1 MEEKSLSKSLS
12 PVQLWG
18 IVVGMVISG
27 MYFGW
32 NYAFE
37 LTTPV
42 GFAISTIIVTIF
54 YTTFMFTYA
63 ELSTAIPH
71 AGGPSEYANRAM
83 GNFGGYLAG
92 FSCLV
97 EFLFATPAIALSVGA
112 YIHYLI
118 PSVPVVLAA
127 VAVYTLFVVI
137 NCIGVKTA
145 AVVELLVTIVAIVG
159 LVMFCTVGIPQIN
172 VANYEFSN
180 LLGKG
185 GIGGV
190 FGAIPFAIWFYLAVE
205 GGALAAEECKD
216 PKKDIPKGFL
226 LGIGTL
232 VILALGTLFVASGVM
247 PAGEFVNTDSP
258 LPAVLQ
264 SVFGEASII
273 PQIMSFIGLF
283 GLVASL
289 HGIILGYSRQT
300 FAMSRAG
307 YLPEFLSKVSKN
319 GTPVMATVVSSLI
332 GLIFVLTGQTAI
344 IIVIST
350 FGAVSLYIISL
361 ISFFIL
367 RRKEPNL
374 ARPYKVGNMII
385 PIISSLC
392 VAILFIAIVL
402 SNASTI
408 IPVIAAFGVA
418 IIYYYLVPYK
428 KMNAKVIPELT
439 PEA

>member
-1 MEEKSLSKSLS
+1 MEETTLSKSLS

-32 NYAFE
+32 NYAFA

-42 GFAISTIIVTIF
+42 GFAIATIIVTIF

-71 AGGPSEYANRAM
+71 AGGPSEYAARAM

-127 VAVYTLFVVI
+127 VAIYVLFVVI

-145 AVVELLVTIVAIVG
+145 AAVELLITIIAILG
-159 LVMFCTVGIPQIN
+159 LVMFCAVGAPHIK
-172 VANYEFSN
+172 VANYEFGN
-180 LLGKG
+180 MLGTG
-185 GIGGV
+185 GIKGI

-205 GGALAAEECKD
+205 GGALAAEECKN

-226 LGIGTL
+226 LGIITL
-232 VILALGTLFVASGVM
+232 VVLALGTLFVASGVM
-247 PAGEFVNTDSP
+247 PASEFVNTDSP

-264 SVFGEASII
+264 SVFGENSIV

-283 GLVASL
+283 GLIASL

-319 GTPVMATVVSSLI
+319 GTPVIATVVSSLI
-332 GLIFVLTGQTAI
+332 GLLFVLTGQTAI

-367 RRKEPNL
+367 RSKEPNL
-374 ARPYKVGNMII
+374 ARPYKVAHII
-385 PIISSLC
+385 VPIISSIC
-392 VAILFIAIVL
+392 VVILFIAIVL
-402 SNASTI
+402 SNLSTI
-408 IPVIAAFGVA
+408 IPVIGAFGVA
-418 IIYYYLVPYK
+418 ILYYYLVPHK
-428 KMNAKVIPELT
+428 KMDVRAVPEVT

>member
-1 MEEKSLSKSLS
+1 MS
-12 PVQLWG
+12 
-18 IVVGMVISG
+18 
-27 MYFGW
+27 W

-42 GFAISTIIVTIF
+42 GFAVSTIIVTIF

-71 AGGPSEYANRAM
+71 AGGPSEYASRAM

-97 EFLFATPAIALSVGA
+97 EFLFATPAIALSIGA

-118 PSVPVVLAA
+118 PAVPVVLAA
-127 VAVYTLFVVI
+127 TAVYLIFVII
-137 NCIGVKTA
+137 NCIGVQTA
-145 AVVELLVTIVAIVG
+145 AIVELLVTVVAIIG
-159 LVMFCTVGIPQIN
+159 LILFAVTGIPHIN
-172 VANYEFSN
+172 AANYELGN
-180 LLGKG
+180 LLGSG

-205 GGALAAEECKD
+205 GGALAAEECKE
-216 PKKDIPKGFL
+216 PKKDIPKGFI

-232 VILALGTLFVASGVM
+232 VVLALVTLFVASGVM
-247 PAGEFVNTDSP
+247 PAKELINTDSP

-264 SVFGEASII
+264 SVFGEGSII
-273 PQIMSFIGLF
+273 PAVMSFIGLF
-283 GLVASL
+283 GLIASL
-289 HGIILGYSRQT
+289 HGIILGYARQT

-307 YLPEFLSKVSKN
+307 YLPEFLSQVSKN

-332 GLIFVLTGQTAI
+332 GLGFVLTGQTAI
-344 IIVIST
+344 IIVISS

-367 RRKEPNL
+367 RKKEPNL
-374 ARPYKVGNMII
+374 ARPYKVASLAI
-385 PIISSLC
+385 PSISAVC
-392 VAILFIAIVL
+392 VIILFIAIVV
-402 SNASTI
+402 SNISTI
-408 IPVIAAFGVA
+408 VPVIIAFA
-418 IIYYYLVPYK
+418 IAILYYYLVPHK
-428 KMNAKVIPELT
+428 TMSKRVVSELT
-439 PEA
+439 PEFTPEA

>member
-1 MEEKSLSKSLS
+1 MEEKTLSKSLS

-71 AGGPSEYANRAM
+71 AGGPSEYAGRAM

-97 EFLFATPAIALSVGA
+97 EFLFATPAIALSIGA

-118 PSVPVVLAA
+118 PAIPVVAA
-127 VAVYTLFVVI
+127 ATAVYLIFVII
-137 NCIGVKTA
+137 NCIGVNTA
-145 AVVELLVTIVAIVG
+145 AIVELLVTVVAIIG
-159 LVMFCTVGIPQIN
+159 LAMFCLTGAPHIN
-172 VANYEFSN
+172 AANYQFDN
-180 LLGKG
+180 LLGDG
-185 GIGGV
+185 GLGGV

-205 GGALAAEECKD
+205 GGALAAEECKN
-216 PKKDIPKGFL
+216 PKKDIPKGFI

-232 VILALGTLFVASGVM
+232 VILALATLFVASGVM
-247 PAGEFVNTDSP
+247 PSSELTNTDSP

-264 SVFGEASII
+264 SVFGETSII

-283 GLVASL
+283 GLIASL
-289 HGIILGYSRQT
+289 HGIILGYARQT

-319 GTPVMATVVSSLI
+319 GTPVIATIVSSVI
-332 GLIFVLTGQTAI
+332 GLLFVLTGQTAI
-344 IIVIST
+344 IIVISS

-361 ISFFIL
+361 LSFFIL
-367 RRKEPNL
+367 RSKEPHL
-374 ARPYKVGNMII
+374 ARPYKVNSLVI
-385 PIISSLC
+385 PVISSVC
-392 VAILFIAIVL
+392 VIILFIAIVA
-402 SNASTI
+402 SNVSTI
-408 IPVIAAFGVA
+408 VPVIGAFTLA
-418 IIYYYLVPYK
+418 IVYYFLVPRRT
-428 KMNAKVIPELT
+428 MSARPAVQPTIES
-439 PEA
+439 

>member
-1 MEEKSLSKSLS
+1 MEQNELSKSLS

-71 AGGPSEYANRAM
+71 AGGPSEYASRAM
-83 GNFGGYLAG
+83 GKFGGYLAG

-127 VAVYTLFVVI
+127 TVVYLIFVVI

-145 AVVELLVTIVAIVG
+145 AVVELLVTIVAIAG
-159 LVMFCTVGIPQIN
+159 LIMFAVAGAPHIN
-172 VANYEFSN
+172 IANYEVSN
-180 LLGKG
+180 LLGNG

-205 GGALAAEECKD
+205 GGALAAEECKN

-232 VILALGTLFVASGVM
+232 VVLALATLFVASGVM
-247 PAGEFVNTDSP
+247 PSSALINTDSP

-264 SVFGEASII
+264 SVFGEGSII
-273 PQIMSFIGLF
+273 PAAMSFIGLF
-283 GLVASL
+283 GLIASL
-289 HGIILGYSRQT
+289 HGIILGYARQT
-300 FAMSRAG
+300 FAMARAG
-307 YLPEFLSKVSKN
+307 YLPEFLSRVSKN
-319 GTPVMATVVSSLI
+319 GTPVMATVVSSLV
-332 GLIFVLTGQTAI
+332 GLLFVLTGQTAI

-361 ISFFIL
+361 LSFFML
-367 RRKEPNL
+367 RKKEPNL
-374 ARPYKVGNMII
+374 TRPYKVASMII
-385 PIISSLC
+385 PIISSVC
-392 VAILFIAIVL
+392 VVILFIAIVF
-402 SNASTI
+402 SNVSTI

-418 IIYYYLVPYK
+418 ILYYFLVPYK
-428 KMNAKVIPELT
+428 KMNAPVASEL
-439 PEA
+439 PSEA